1 MKNVP
6 LIIDITEI
14 NSYKSHLKANV
25 IFGNCMGGCDNREMV
40 NGFRLFCK
48 GQKGPLNREST

>member
-25 IFGNCMGGCDNREMV
+25 IFGNCMGGYDNREMV
-40 NGFRLFCK
+40 NGFRLF
-48 GQKGPLNREST
+48 

>member
-25 IFGNCMGGCDNREMV
+25 IFGNCMVAVIIEKWSMDFDCSAKD
-40 NGFRLFCK
+40 K
-48 GQKGPLNREST
+48 KDP

>member
-14 NSYKSHLKANV
+14 NV
-25 IFGNCMGGCDNREMV
+25 IFGNCMGGYDNREMV

-48 GQKGPLNREST
+48 GQKGPVNREST

>member
-25 IFGNCMGGCDNREMV
+25 IFGNCMGGYDSSA
-40 NGFRLFCK
+40 K
-48 GQKGPLNREST
+48 DKKDP

>member
-25 IFGNCMGGCDNREMV
+25 IFGNCMGGCDNRENI
-40 NGFRLFCK
+40 NGQWVSIVLQRTK
-48 GQKGPLNREST
+48 RTRQ